1 MRDSETMYSCLSYQ
15 GILFDFDGV
24 LSQSME
30 DNLNVWQ
37 AATTEYG
44 IKIIEEDYF
53 PLEGMLAKKGLL
65 QLIYILSNIAIKR
78 IL

>member
-30 DNLNVWQ
+30 DNFNAWQ
-37 AATTEYG
+37 AATAEYG
-44 IKIIEEDYF
+44 IKLKEGQLNGQKEED
-53 PLEGMLAKKGLL
+53 PED
-65 QLIYILSNIAIKR
+65 IVH
-78 IL
+78 